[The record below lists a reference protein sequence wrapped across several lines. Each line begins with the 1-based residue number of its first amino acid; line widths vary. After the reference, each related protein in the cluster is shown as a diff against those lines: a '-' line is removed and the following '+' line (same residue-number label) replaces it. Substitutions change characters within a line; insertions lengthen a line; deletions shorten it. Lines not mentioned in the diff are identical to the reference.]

1 MSINRISLYH
11 LETLIWIDRLGT
23 FSAAAERLNTTQPAV
38 SARMRELEQRMGTA
52 LFRRDGRG
60 MSLTAAGRKLV
71 RDCDPLLRDMQRA
84 LLGSGGFAEASGVVR
99 IGAGEIAAA
108 SCLPAFVAALKA
120 DMPDVGLEIEIDL
133 TANLIQQLLTGRTD
147 IAFAA
152 GPVAHPALK
161 TRPIGEVALVWL
173 ASPAVAAAFEVEGGA
188 EGGGAPAVPVW
199 SLASHSP
206 IHGRMR
212 DAIQSSRIAQKSLN
226 LCNNA
231 RMMID
236 VARAGGGVGIFPE
249 SMVRGEVASGALVE
263 LVGMPALAP
272 VEFQVAMR
280 VADTEPV
287 LARIFDEAAKLRI
300 AAATLTPVNDGPAA
314 AA

>member
-1 MSINRISLYH
+1 MSINRIAIYH
-11 LETLIWIDRLGT
+11 LETLLWIDRLGT

-38 SARMRELEQRMGTA
+38 SARMRELEQRLGTR
-52 LFRRDGRG
+52 LFRRDGRT

-71 RDCDPLLRDMQRA
+71 RDCDPLLRDMQVA

-108 SCLPAFVAALKA
+108 SCLPAFVADLKA
-120 DMPDVGLEIEIDL
+120 DMPNVGLEIEIDL

-152 GPVAHPALK
+152 GPIAHPALK
-161 TRPIGEVALVWL
+161 TQPIGEVALMWL
-173 ASPAVAAAFEVEGGA
+173 ASPAVAAAFAAGEA
-188 EGGGAPAVPVW
+188 QLPVW

-212 DAIQSSRIAQKSLN
+212 DAIEASRIAQESLN

-231 RMMID
+231 RTMID
-236 VARAGGGVGIFPE
+236 IAKAGGGVGIFPE
-249 SMVRGEVASGALVE
+249 PMARAEVAAGALVE
-263 LVGMPALAP
+263 LSDMPALAS
-272 VEFQVAMR
+272 VAFHVAMR
-280 VADTEPV
+280 VSDSEPV
-287 LARIFDEAAKLRI
+287 LARIFDRASQLSLSASR
-300 AAATLTPVNDGPAA
+300 
-314 AA
+314 

>member
-1 MSINRISLYH
+1 MSINRIAFYH
-11 LETLIWIDRLGT
+11 LETLLWIDRLGT

-38 SARMRELEQRMGTA
+38 SARMRELEQRLGSA
-52 LFRRDGRG
+52 LFRRDGRT
-60 MSLTAAGRKLV
+60 MSLTPAGRKLV
-71 RDCDPLLRDMQRA
+71 RDCAPLLRDMERA

-108 SCLPAFVAALKA
+108 SCLPPFVAALKEE
-120 DMPDVGLEIEIDL
+120 MPGVGLEIEIDL

-147 IAFAA
+147 MAFAA
-152 GPVAHPALK
+152 GPVAHPALMS
-161 TRPIGEVALVWL
+161 RPIGKVALVWL
-173 ASPAVAAAFEVEGGA
+173 ASPAVAAAFGA
-188 EGGGAPAVPVW
+188 GDEAVPVW

-212 DAIQSSRIAQKSLN
+212 DAIDASRIAPRSLN

-236 VARAGGGVGIFPE
+236 IALAGGGVGIFPE
-249 SMVRGEVASGALVE
+249 PMVRGEVACGALVE
-263 LVGMPALAP
+263 LAGMPPPAP
-272 VEFQVAMR
+272 VEFHVAMR

-287 LARIFDEAAKLRI
+287 LVRIFEQAARLRI
-300 AAATLTPVNDGPAA
+300 APVLDAGQ
-314 AA
+314 

>member
-1 MSINRISLYH
+1 MSISRISLYH
-11 LETLIWIDRLGT
+11 LETLLWIDRLGT

-38 SARMRELEQRMGTA
+38 SARMRELEQRMGAA

-108 SCLPAFVAALKA
+108 SCLPPFVAALK
-120 DMPDVGLEIEIDL
+120 DQMPGVGLEIEIDL

-173 ASPAVAAAFEVEGGA
+173 ASPATAAAFA
-188 EGGGAPAVPVW
+188 EGREGASVPVW

-212 DAIQSSRIAQKSLN
+212 EAIRSSRIAQKSLN

-236 VARAGGGVGIFPE
+236 IARAGGGVGIFPE
-249 SMVRGEVASGALVE
+249 PMVRGAMAEGALVE
-263 LVGMPALAP
+263 LAGLPALAP

-287 LARIFDEAAKLRI
+287 LTRIFDEAAQLRI
-300 AAATLTPVNDGPAA
+300 AGANLTPVNDGASG
-314 AA
+314 

>member
-1 MSINRISLYH
+1 MSINRVALYH
-11 LETLIWIDRLGT
+11 LETLLWIDRLGT

-38 SARMRELEQRMGTA
+38 SARMRELEQRLGTP
-52 LFRRDGRG
+52 LFRRDGRT

-71 RDCDPLLRDMQRA
+71 RDCDPLLRDMQYA
-84 LLGSGGFAEASGVVR
+84 LLGSGGYGEASGVVR

-108 SCLPAFVAALKA
+108 SCLPGFVAGLKA
-120 DMPDVGLEIEIDL
+120 DMPNVGLEIEIDL

-152 GPVAHPALK
+152 GPIAHPALK
-161 TRPIGEVALVWL
+161 TSPIGDVELMWL
-173 ASPAVAAAFEVEGGA
+173 ASPAVASAFASGDTGL
-188 EGGGAPAVPVW
+188 PVW

-212 DAIQSSRIAQKSLN
+212 DAIAASRIAQKALN

-231 RMMID
+231 RTMID
-236 VARAGGGVGIFPE
+236 IAKVGGGIGIFPQP
-249 SMVRGEVASGALVE
+249 MVRAEMASGALVE
-263 LVGMPALAP
+263 IAAMPTLTP
-272 VEFQVAMR
+272 VEFHVAMR

-287 LARIFDEAAKLRI
+287 LTQIFARAAMLDLGEVG
-300 AAATLTPVNDGPAA
+300 A
-314 AA
+314 

>member
-1 MSINRISLYH
+1 MSINRIAIYH
-11 LETLIWIDRLGT
+11 LETLLWIARIGT

-38 SARMRELEQRMGTA
+38 SARMRELEQRLGSS

-60 MSLTAAGRKLV
+60 MSLTPAGRKLV
-71 RDCDPLLRDMQRA
+71 RDCEPLLRDMERA

-108 SCLPAFVAALKA
+108 SCLPPFVAALKEE
-120 DMPDVGLEIEIDL
+120 MPGVGLEIEIDL

-147 IAFAA
+147 MAFAA
-152 GPVAHPALK
+152 GPVAHPALMS
-161 TRPIGEVALVWL
+161 RPIGKVALVWL
-173 ASPAVAAAFEVEGGA
+173 ASPAVAAAFGA
-188 EGGGAPAVPVW
+188 GDEAVPVW

-212 DAIQSSRIAQKSLN
+212 DAIDASRIAPRSLN

-236 VARAGGGVGIFPE
+236 IVLAGGGVGIFPE
-249 SMVRGEVASGALVE
+249 PMVRGEVARGALVE
-263 LVGMPALAP
+263 LAGMPPPAP
-272 VEFQVAMR
+272 VEFHVAMR

-287 LARIFDEAAKLRI
+287 LVRIFEQAARLRI
-300 AAATLTPVNDGPAA
+300 APPIDAGQ
-314 AA
+314 

>member
-1 MSINRISLYH
+1 MSINRIAFYH
-11 LETLIWIDRLGT
+11 LETLLWIDRLGT

-38 SARMRELEQRMGTA
+38 SARMRELEQRLGSA
-52 LFRRDGRG
+52 LFRRDGRT
-60 MSLTAAGRKLV
+60 MSLTPAGRKLV
-71 RDCDPLLRDMQRA
+71 RDCAPLLREMERA

-108 SCLPAFVAALKA
+108 SCLPPFVAALKEE
-120 DMPDVGLEIEIDL
+120 MPGVGLEIEIDL

-147 IAFAA
+147 MAFAA
-152 GPVAHPALK
+152 GPVAHPALMS
-161 TRPIGEVALVWL
+161 RPIGKVALVWL
-173 ASPAVAAAFEVEGGA
+173 ASPAVAAAFGAGGD
-188 EGGGAPAVPVW
+188 APPVSIW

-212 DAIQSSRIAQKSLN
+212 DAIDASRIAPRSLN

-236 VARAGGGVGIFPE
+236 IALADGGVGIFPE
-249 SMVRGEVASGALVE
+249 PMVRDEVARGALVE
-263 LVGMPALAP
+263 LAGMPPLAP
-272 VEFQVAMR
+272 VEFHVAMR

-287 LARIFDEAAKLRI
+287 LVRIFEQAARLRI
-300 AAATLTPVNDGPAA
+300 APALDPGQ
-314 AA
+314 

>member
-1 MSINRISLYH
+1 MSISRVSLYH
-11 LETLIWIDRLGT
+11 LETLLWIDRLGT

-38 SARMRELEQRMGTA
+38 SARMRELEQRLGST
-52 LFRRDGRG
+52 LFRRDGRT

-71 RDCDPLLRDMQRA
+71 RDCDPLLRDMQIA
-84 LLGSGGFAEASGVVR
+84 LLGSGGYGEASGVVR

-108 SCLPAFVAALKA
+108 SCLPGFVAALKA
-120 DMPDVGLEIEIDL
+120 DMPNVGLEIEIDL

-152 GPVAHPALK
+152 GPIAHPALT
-161 TRPIGEVALVWL
+161 TRPIGQVALVWL
-173 ASPAVAAAFEVEGGA
+173 ASPAIAATFGRGG
-188 EGGGAPAVPVW
+188 EGAPVPVW

-212 DAIQSSRIAQKSLN
+212 DAINASRIAPKSLN

-236 VARAGGGVGIFPE
+236 IAKADGGVGIFPE
-249 SMVRGEVASGALVE
+249 PMVRDDIASGALV
-263 LVGMPALAP
+263 LIDNMPVLAP
-272 VEFQVAMR
+272 VEFHVAMR
-280 VADTEPV
+280 VSDTEPV
-287 LARIFDEAAKLRI
+287 LAQIFER
-300 AAATLTPVNDGPAA
+300 AAAVDLAEGSG
-314 AA
+314 

>member
-1 MSINRISLYH
+1 MSISRVSLYH
-11 LETLIWIDRLGT
+11 LETLLWIDRLGT

-38 SARMRELEQRMGTA
+38 SARMRELEQRLGTR
-52 LFRRDGRG
+52 LFRRDGRT

-71 RDCDPLLRDMQRA
+71 RDCDPLLRDMQVA

-108 SCLPAFVAALKA
+108 SCLPAFVADLKA
-120 DMPDVGLEIEIDL
+120 DMPNVGLEIEIDL

-152 GPVAHPALK
+152 GPIAHPALK
-161 TRPIGEVALVWL
+161 TQPIGEVALMWL
-173 ASPAVAAAFEVEGGA
+173 ASPAVAAAFAAGE
-188 EGGGAPAVPVW
+188 APLPVW

-212 DAIQSSRIAQKSLN
+212 DAIEASRIAQESLN

-231 RMMID
+231 RTMID
-236 VARAGGGVGIFPE
+236 IAKAGGGVGIFPE
-249 SMVRGEVASGALVE
+249 PMARAEVAAGALVE
-263 LVGMPALAP
+263 LSDMPVLAP
-272 VEFQVAMR
+272 VAFHVAMR
-280 VADTEPV
+280 VSDSEPV
-287 LARIFDEAAKLRI
+287 LARIFDRAAL
-300 AAATLTPVNDGPAA
+300 LSLSVPPQF
-314 AA
+314 

>member
-1 MSINRISLYH
+1 MMSINRISLYH
-11 LETLIWIDRLGT
+11 LETLLWIDRLGT

-38 SARMRELEQRMGTA
+38 SARMRELEQRLGSK
-52 LFRRDGRG
+52 LFRRDGRS

-71 RDCDPLLRDMQRA
+71 RDCDPLLRDMQLA

-108 SCLPAFVAALKA
+108 SCLPPFVAALKA
-120 DMPDVGLEIEIDL
+120 EMPNVGLEIEIDL

-147 IAFAA
+147 LAFAA
-152 GPVAHPALK
+152 GPIAHPALR
-161 TRPIGEVALVWL
+161 TSPIGAVALVWL
-173 ASPAVAAAFEVEGGA
+173 ASPAVAAAF
-188 EGGGAPAVPVW
+188 GGGGGDAIPVPVW

-212 DAIQSSRIAQKSLN
+212 DAIQASRIAQKSLN

-236 VARAGGGVGIFPE
+236 IAKAEGGVGIFPE
-249 SMVRGEVASGALVE
+249 PMVRDDIARGALVE
-263 LVGMPALAP
+263 LADMPTLAP
-272 VEFQVAMR
+272 VEFHVAMR

-287 LARIFDEAAKLRI
+287 LMRIFDEAARLRLS
-300 AAATLTPVNDGPAA
+300 ATRSDFDADQ
-314 AA
+314 

>member
-1 MSINRISLYH
+1 MSINRVALYH
-11 LETLIWIDRLGT
+11 LETLLWIDRLGT
-23 FSAAAERLNTTQPAV
+23 FSAAAERLNTTQPTV
-38 SARMRELEQRMGTA
+38 SARMRELEQRLGTP
-52 LFRRDGRG
+52 LFHRDGRT
-60 MSLTAAGRKLV
+60 MALTAAGRKLV
-71 RDCDPLLRDMQRA
+71 RDCDPLLRDMQLA

-108 SCLPAFVAALKA
+108 SCLPAFVTRLKA
-120 DMPDVGLEIEIDL
+120 DMPQVALEIEIDL

-152 GPVAHPALK
+152 GPIAHPALK
-161 TRPIGEVALVWL
+161 TSPIGEVDLVWL
-173 ASPAVAAAFEVEGGA
+173 ANPAVAAAFAGGEA
-188 EGGGAPAVPVW
+188 MPPVW

-212 DAIQSSRIAQKSLN
+212 EAIAASRIAQKSLN

-236 VARAGGGVGIFPE
+236 IARAGGGIGIFPRP
-249 SMVRGEVASGALVE
+249 MVRGEVAVGALVE
-263 LVGMPALAP
+263 IAAMPALAP
-272 VEFQVAMR
+272 VAFHVAMR

-287 LARIFDEAAKLRI
+287 LTQIFERAAKLDLAE
-300 AAATLTPVNDGPAA
+300 AAV
-314 AA
+314 

>member
-1 MSINRISLYH
+1 MSISRVSLYH
-11 LETLIWIDRLGT
+11 LETLLWIDRLGT

-38 SARMRELEQRMGTA
+38 SARMRELEQRLGTR
-52 LFRRDGRG
+52 LFRRDGRT

-71 RDCDPLLRDMQRA
+71 RDCDPLLRDMQIA

-108 SCLPAFVAALKA
+108 SCLPAFVADLKA
-120 DMPDVGLEIEIDL
+120 DMPNVGLEIEIDL

-152 GPVAHPALK
+152 GPIAHPALK
-161 TRPIGEVALVWL
+161 TQPIGEVALMWL
-173 ASPAVAAAFEVEGGA
+173 ASPAVAAAFAAGEA
-188 EGGGAPAVPVW
+188 QLPVW

-212 DAIQSSRIAQKSLN
+212 DAIEASRIAQESLN

-231 RMMID
+231 RTMID
-236 VARAGGGVGIFPE
+236 IAKAGGGVGIFPE
-249 SMVRGEVASGALVE
+249 PMARAEVAAGALVE
-263 LVGMPALAP
+263 LSDMPALAS
-272 VEFQVAMR
+272 VAFHVAMR
-280 VADTEPV
+280 VSDSEPV
-287 LARIFDEAAKLRI
+287 LARIFDRASQLSLSASR
-300 AAATLTPVNDGPAA
+300 
-314 AA
+314 

>member
-1 MSINRISLYH
+1 MSISRVSLYH
-11 LETLIWIDRLGT
+11 LETLLWIDRLGT

-38 SARMRELEQRMGTA
+38 SARMRELEQRLGTR
-52 LFRRDGRG
+52 LFRRNGRT

-71 RDCDPLLRDMQRA
+71 RDCDPLLRDMQVA

-108 SCLPAFVAALKA
+108 SCLPAFVADLKA
-120 DMPDVGLEIEIDL
+120 DMPNVGLEIEIDL

-152 GPVAHPALK
+152 GPIAHPALK
-161 TRPIGEVALVWL
+161 TQPIGEVALMWL
-173 ASPAVAAAFEVEGGA
+173 ASPAVAAAFAAGEA
-188 EGGGAPAVPVW
+188 QLPVW

-212 DAIQSSRIAQKSLN
+212 DAIEASRIAQESLN

-231 RMMID
+231 RTMID
-236 VARAGGGVGIFPE
+236 IAKAGGGVGIFPE
-249 SMVRGEVASGALVE
+249 PMARAEVAAGALVE
-263 LVGMPALAP
+263 LSDMPVLAP
-272 VEFQVAMR
+272 VAFHVAMR
-280 VADTEPV
+280 VSDSEPV
-287 LARIFDEAAKLRI
+287 LARIFERAAL
-300 AAATLTPVNDGPAA
+300 LSLSVPPQF
-314 AA
+314 

>member
-1 MSINRISLYH
+1 MSISRISLYH
-11 LETLIWIDRLGT
+11 LETLLWIDRLGT

-38 SARMRELEQRMGTA
+38 SARMRELEQRLGTT
-52 LFRRDGRG
+52 LFHRDGRG

-71 RDCDPLLRDMQRA
+71 RDCDPLLRDMQVA

-108 SCLPAFVAALKA
+108 SCLPAFLAGLKA
-120 DMPDVGLEIEIDL
+120 DLPNVGLEIEIDL

-147 IAFAA
+147 MAFAA

-161 TRPIGEVALVWL
+161 TRPIGEVELVWL
-173 ASPAVAAAFEVEGGA
+173 ASPAVAAAFAAGDA
-188 EGGGAPAVPVW
+188 KLPVW

-212 DAIQSSRIAQKSLN
+212 DAIQASRIAQKSLN

-231 RMMID
+231 RTMID
-236 VARAGGGVGIFPE
+236 IAKAGGGIGIFPRP
-249 SMVRGEVASGALVE
+249 MVRAEIDSGALIE
-263 LVGMPALAP
+263 IAAMPALAP
-272 VEFQVAMR
+272 VEFHVAMR
-280 VADTEPV
+280 VSDTEPV
-287 LARIFDEAAKLRI
+287 LAEIFARAAMLDI
-300 AAATLTPVNDGPAA
+300 DASG
-314 AA
+314 

>member
-1 MSINRISLYH
+1 MSISRISLYH
-11 LETLIWIDRLGT
+11 LETLLWIDRLGT

-38 SARMRELEQRMGTA
+38 SARMRELEQRLGTA
-52 LFRRDGRG
+52 LFHRDGRG

-71 RDCDPLLRDMQRA
+71 RDCDPLLRDMQVA

-108 SCLPAFVAALKA
+108 SCLPAFVAELKVE
-120 DMPDVGLEIEIDL
+120 MPNVGLEIEIDL

-152 GPVAHPALK
+152 GPIAHPALK
-161 TRPIGEVALVWL
+161 TSPIGEVELVWL
-173 ASPAVAAAFEVEGGA
+173 ASSAVAMAFAAGDA
-188 EGGGAPAVPVW
+188 KLPVW

-212 DAIQSSRIAQKSLN
+212 DAIQASRIAQKSLN

-231 RMMID
+231 RTMID
-236 VARAGGGVGIFPE
+236 IAKAGGGIGIFPRP
-249 SMVRGEVASGALVE
+249 MVREEVESGALVE
-263 LVGMPALAP
+263 IMGMPALAS
-272 VEFQVAMR
+272 VEFHVAMR
-280 VADTEPV
+280 VSDTEPV
-287 LARIFDEAAKLRI
+287 LMQIFDRAAKLNL
-300 AAATLTPVNDGPAA
+300 AGVSA
-314 AA
+314 

>member
-1 MSINRISLYH
+1 MSINRIAFYH
-11 LETLIWIDRLGT
+11 LETLLWIDRLGT

-38 SARMRELEQRMGTA
+38 SARMRELEQRLGTA
-52 LFRRDGRG
+52 LFRRDGRT
-60 MSLTAAGRKLV
+60 MSLTPAGRKLV
-71 RDCDPLLRDMQRA
+71 RDCAPLLRDMERA

-108 SCLPAFVAALKA
+108 SCLPPFVAALKEE
-120 DMPDVGLEIEIDL
+120 MPGVGLEIEIDL

-147 IAFAA
+147 MAFAA
-152 GPVAHPALK
+152 GPVAHPALMS
-161 TRPIGEVALVWL
+161 RPIGKVALVWL
-173 ASPAVAAAFEVEGGA
+173 ASPAVAAAFGA
-188 EGGGAPAVPVW
+188 GDEAPPVPVW

-212 DAIQSSRIAQKSLN
+212 DAIDASRIAPRSLN

-236 VARAGGGVGIFPE
+236 IALADGGVGIFPE
-249 SMVRGEVASGALVE
+249 PMVRGEVSRGALVE
-263 LVGMPALAP
+263 LAGMPPPAP
-272 VEFQVAMR
+272 VEFHVAMR

-287 LARIFDEAAKLRI
+287 LVRIFEQAARLRI
-300 AAATLTPVNDGPAA
+300 APGLEG
-314 AA
+314 

>member
-1 MSINRISLYH
+1 MSISRVSLYH
-11 LETLIWIDRLGT
+11 LETLLWIDRLGT

-38 SARMRELEQRMGTA
+38 SARMRELEQRLGTR
-52 LFRRDGRG
+52 LFRRDGRT

-71 RDCDPLLRDMQRA
+71 RDCDPLLRDMQVA

-108 SCLPAFVAALKA
+108 SCLPAFVAELKA
-120 DMPDVGLEIEIDL
+120 DMPNVGLEIEIDL

-152 GPVAHPALK
+152 GPIAHPALK
-161 TRPIGEVALVWL
+161 TQPIGEVALMWL
-173 ASPAVAAAFEVEGGA
+173 ASPAVAAAFAAGEA
-188 EGGGAPAVPVW
+188 QLPVW

-212 DAIQSSRIAQKSLN
+212 DAIEASRIAQESLN

-231 RMMID
+231 RTMID
-236 VARAGGGVGIFPE
+236 IAKAGGGVGIFPE
-249 SMVRGEVASGALVE
+249 PMARAEVAAGALVE
-263 LVGMPALAP
+263 LSDMPVLAP
-272 VEFQVAMR
+272 VAFHVAMR
-280 VADTEPV
+280 VSDSEPV
-287 LARIFDEAAKLRI
+287 LARIFERAAL
-300 AAATLTPVNDGPAA
+300 LSLSVPPQF
-314 AA
+314 

>member
-1 MSINRISLYH
+1 MMSINRISIYH
-11 LETLIWIDRLGT
+11 LETLLWIDRLGS
-23 FSAAAERLNTTQPAV
+23 FSAAAERLNTTQPTV
-38 SARMRELEQRMGTA
+38 SARMRELEQRLGSK

-71 RDCDPLLRDMQRA
+71 RDCDPLLRDMQVA

-108 SCLPAFVAALKA
+108 SCLPAFVAELKA
-120 DMPDVGLEIEIDL
+120 EMPNVGLEIEIDL

-147 IAFAA
+147 MAFAA
-152 GPVAHPALK
+152 GPIAHPALK
-161 TRPIGEVALVWL
+161 TSPIGKVDLLWL
-173 ASPAVAAAFEVEGGA
+173 ASPAVAAAFGA
-188 EGGGAPAVPVW
+188 GDGTAPVW

-212 DAIQSSRIAQKSLN
+212 DAIQASRIAQKSLN

-236 VARAGGGVGIFPE
+236 IAKADGGIGIFPE
-249 SMVRGEVASGALVE
+249 PMVRAEIASGTLAE
-263 LVGMPALAP
+263 LGGMPELAP
-272 VEFQVAMR
+272 VEFHVAKR
-280 VADTEPV
+280 VSDTEPV
-287 LARIFDEAAKLRI
+287 LDRIYERAGMLRI
-300 AAATLTPVNDGPAA
+300 AASRDFDGDQ
-314 AA
+314 

>member
-1 MSINRISLYH
+1 MSISRVSLYH
-11 LETLIWIDRLGT
+11 LETLLWIDRLGT

-38 SARMRELEQRMGTA
+38 SARMRELEQRLGTR
-52 LFRRDGRG
+52 LFRRDGRT

-71 RDCDPLLRDMQRA
+71 RDCDPLLRDMQIA

-108 SCLPAFVAALKA
+108 SCLPAFVADLKA
-120 DMPDVGLEIEIDL
+120 DMPNVGLEIEIDL

-152 GPVAHPALK
+152 GPIAHPALK
-161 TRPIGEVALVWL
+161 TQPIGEVALMWL
-173 ASPAVAAAFEVEGGA
+173 ASPEVAAAFAAGEA
-188 EGGGAPAVPVW
+188 QLPVW

-212 DAIQSSRIAQKSLN
+212 DAIEASRIAQESLN

-231 RMMID
+231 RTMID
-236 VARAGGGVGIFPE
+236 IAKAGGGVGIFPE
-249 SMVRGEVASGALVE
+249 PMARAEVAAGALVE
-263 LVGMPALAP
+263 LSDMPVLAP
-272 VEFQVAMR
+272 VAFHVAMR
-280 VADTEPV
+280 VSDSEPV
-287 LARIFDEAAKLRI
+287 LARIFDRASQLSLSASR
-300 AAATLTPVNDGPAA
+300 
-314 AA
+314 